1 MHMNIFRTAT
11 VFIAAAAALLSSCQ
25 QKTYPVFFLAQEGY
39 DDQDVSA
46 YSSAKHII
54 YYNGRAYTRGP
65 VMTLNHFAKFKS
77 ELDPT
82 DGSYGVTLYAKPEWR
97 NHLYTQTLQKNG
109 LIMLPVVN
117 GLAMEPMRITPV
129 SDGILKIWNGL
140 NGYDLWRI
148 SKTVEPVNPEIEEKR
163 YLKENPRPLPKMP
176 ENVQQR
182 KDFTGR
188 TVGEIFN

>member
-1 MHMNIFRTAT
+1 MKFLRTAST
-11 VFIAAAAALLSSCQ
+11 IAAIGAALLCSCQ
-25 QKTYPVFFLAQEGY
+25 QKTYPVFFLAQEGH
-39 DDQDVSA
+39 DDQDPSA
-46 YSSAKHII
+46 YTSAKHIV
-54 YYNGRAYTRGP
+54 YYNGRAYTRSP
-65 VMTLNHFAKFKS
+65 VMTLNHFSKFKS

-82 DGSYGVTLYAKPEWR
+82 DGSYGVTLYAKPEWKM
-97 NHLYTQTLQKNG
+97 HLYTQTLHKDG

-117 GLAMEPMRITPV
+117 GLAMEPMRISPV

-148 SKTVEPVNPEIEEKR
+148 SRTVEPINPEIEEKR
-163 YLKENPRPLPKMP
+163 YLKENPRPIPKMP
-176 ENVQQR
+176 KDVQQR

>member
-1 MHMNIFRTAT
+1 MKFLQTASA
-11 VFIAAAAALLSSCQ
+11 IAAIGAALLCSCQ
-25 QKTYPVFFLAQEGY
+25 QKTYPVLFLAQEGH
-39 DDQDVSA
+39 DDQDPAA
-46 YSSAKHII
+46 YTSAKHIV
-54 YYNGRAYTRGP
+54 YYNGRAYTRSP

-82 DGSYGVTLYAKPEWR
+82 DGSYGVTLFAKPEWKM
-97 NHLYTQTLQKNG
+97 HLYTQTLHKDG

-117 GLAMEPMRITPV
+117 GLAMEPMRISPV

-148 SKTVEPVNPEIEEKR
+148 SRTVEPINPEIEEKR
-163 YLKENPRPLPKMP
+163 YLKENPRPIPKMP
-176 ENVQQR
+176 KDVQQR